1 MNGDFVQPFKPI
13 WLRDTILNHHGV
25 EVFHIGD
32 ADQLIDV
39 RIVTLD
45 VRIVTLIA
53 LQVWV
58 CNLPLLMCL
67 TKQRD
72 IQHVCLVRIDDVHL
86 GTCDSSRNEVLLNC
100 IRVDAVVDLRQFA
113 LRRPAKLRL
122 LRRLKPL
129 KFVYEIQL
137 KKNANRRSELKRNIL
152 LGILR
157 STLRHWSIQSTRTR
171 LM

>member
-1 MNGDFVQPFKPI
+1 MNGDFVQSFKPI

-39 RIVTLD
+39 RIVTL
-45 VRIVTLIA
+45 IA

-58 CNLPLLMCL
+58 CDLPLLMRH

-86 GTCDSSRNEVLLNC
+86 GTCDSRRNEVLLNC

-122 LRRLKPL
+122 LRCLKPL
-129 KFVYEIQL
+129 KFVYEI
-137 KKNANRRSELKRNIL
+137 
-152 LGILR
+152 
-157 STLRHWSIQSTRTR
+157 
-171 LM
+171 